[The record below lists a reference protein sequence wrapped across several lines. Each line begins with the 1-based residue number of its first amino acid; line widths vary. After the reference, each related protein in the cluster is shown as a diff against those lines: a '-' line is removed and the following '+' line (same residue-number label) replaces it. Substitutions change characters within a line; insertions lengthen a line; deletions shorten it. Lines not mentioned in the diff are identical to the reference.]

1 MKSTIAFFKRHDALT
16 FCLIAALVLGTL
28 YGTGYGIYRHKF
40 NQARNQAIARA
51 KRMDG
56 QIFTVYQVGWNFL
69 GDTRLFLTDENG
81 KDAGWIAMYMNNPLT
96 DKANPLFL
104 IIVDKTNKNPLPM
117 KVRAHFRT
125 DGPWT
130 QPNVEKT
137 KEEYT
142 ASHLSFEIL

>member
-1 MKSTIAFFKRHDALT
+1 MKSTIAFLKRHDALSFWLVT
-16 FCLIAALVLGTL
+16 ALVLATL
-28 YGTGYGIYRHKF
+28 YGGGYGIYRHKF

-56 QIFTVYQVGWNFL
+56 QTFTIYQIGWNFV

-104 IIVDKTNKNPLPM
+104 LVINETDKNPLPM

-125 DGPWT
+125 DPWS
-130 QPNVEKT
+130 QPNLETT

-142 ASHLSFEIL
+142 ASHLEF